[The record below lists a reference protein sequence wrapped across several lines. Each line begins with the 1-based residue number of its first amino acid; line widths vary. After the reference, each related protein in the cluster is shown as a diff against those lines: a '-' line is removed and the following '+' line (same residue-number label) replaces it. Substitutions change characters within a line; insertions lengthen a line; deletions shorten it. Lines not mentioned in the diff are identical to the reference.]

1 VTSWPELSHYLDQRA
16 SAHGL
21 AATDLLEITP
31 DVIEH
36 NPDALLAFWQAKDI
50 SHILPTSTHP
60 HLAGDPG
67 NVFPEDPGPNRARQD
82 AIASPLDQLT
92 AWADNQLDAIKG
104 LLHLP
109 VG

>member
-1 VTSWPELSHYLDQRA
+1 LATWTEATTYLSERGSAYGLSATELINR
-16 SAHGL
+16 
-21 AATDLLEITP
+21 TP
-31 DVIEH
+31 DSIH
-36 NPDALLAFWQAKDI
+36 SDPDALLAFWQAKDI

-60 HLAGDPG
+60 QLAGDPS

-92 AWADNQLDAIKG
+92 AWADNQLDAIKA